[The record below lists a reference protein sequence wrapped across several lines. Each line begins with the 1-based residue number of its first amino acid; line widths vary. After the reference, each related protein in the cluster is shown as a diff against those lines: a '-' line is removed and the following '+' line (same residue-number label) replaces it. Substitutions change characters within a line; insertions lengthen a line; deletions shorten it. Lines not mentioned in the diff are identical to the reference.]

1 MPQYSGSG
9 LKEERKMAKAAV
21 REGDERPS
29 DEQAEVDKLVQPLAD
44 YLVEHSDKNLP
55 IAHRAG
61 QLLRDTSALI
71 VTVAS
76 SPEIPEIDNT
86 LPEPE
91 QKAQKAAQPQKMAPL
106 YEPAHK

>member
-1 MPQYSGSG
+1 MSD
-9 LKEERKMAKAAV
+9 KKV

-29 DEQAEVDKLVQPLAD
+29 DEQAEVDKMVQPLAD

-61 QLLRDTSALI
+61 QMLRDASALI
-71 VTVAS
+71 VTVAE
-76 SPEIPEIDNT
+76 SPAPPELDNT

-91 QKAQKAAQPQKMAPL
+91 AKAQRKAQKMAPL
-106 YEPAHK
+106 

>member
-1 MPQYSGSG
+1 M
-9 LKEERKMAKAAV
+9 EMAKRDS

-61 QLLRDTSALI
+61 QLLRDASALI

-76 SPEIPEIDNT
+76 SPDIPEIDNE
-86 LPEPE
+86 LPPE
-91 QKAQKAAQPQKMAPL
+91 EVKAAKAAQPQKMAPL
-106 YEPAHK
+106 YQKV